1 MPYLKLSIGGLVG
14 AKNSHAN
21 NLGVEKPEKRAK
33 EALLTEENR
42 AESVRLKALYEK
54 SAHGLSQAAFGDT
67 YDIGSQGTVWQCLN
81 GKGMPI
87 SLKAAQGFAAGLKC
101 QISDFSPRL
110 AKLAEGIAH
119 SISDANGSASID
131 KSETINTRHF
141 GNGAPAP
148 NASGIPPHKFK
159 PVWVVGRGAGG
170 LMPESIWSDGDYPAG
185 ATENYAEIASQD
197 EHAFLTEVVGTSMVP
212 RYNPGEYAL
221 VEPGTDPDIEDDV
234 LVRLK
239 DGQTL
244 LKRLL
249 SRRGGYRL
257 GSYNSAEIL
266 FYELDQ
272 VTWIY
277 YVAHPVP
284 RRKIKQRAGADIDL
298 NW

>member
-1 MPYLKLSIGGLVG
+1 MSLSDRI
-14 AKNSHAN
+14 
-21 NLGVEKPEKRAK
+21 K
-33 EALLTEENR
+33 EAMD
-42 AESVRLKALYEK
+42 
-54 SAHGLSQAAFGDT
+54 SAGLSPADLARATKRTPGAVTQWLD
-67 YDIGSQGTVWQCLN
+67 GTT
-81 GKGMPI
+81 K
-87 SLKAAQGFAAGLKC
+87 SLKADTANMIEIATGYRSAWLVTGMGAKKNQTDFA
-101 QISDFSPRL
+101 SVV
-110 AKLAEGIAH
+110 
-119 SISDANGSASID
+119 NG
-131 KSETINTRHF
+131 ETGNVKRF

-159 PVWVVGRGAGG
+159 PVWVVGRGVGG
-170 LMPESIWSDGDYPAG
+170 LMPESIWSDGDYPVG
-185 ATENYAEIASQD
+185 ATEGYAEIASQD
-197 EHAFLTEVVGTSMVP
+197 EHAFLTEVVGISMVP

-257 GSYNSAEIL
+257 GSYNNAEIH
-266 FYELDQ
+266 FYEPEQ